1 MRIYLG
7 RPFKGEPCFQGKSS
21 SGKPFFPIRAYHCSF
36 FFFSRKLSFQESLFF
51 WRTFFRRAFFRRI
64 FFFQP
69 DLFQGHLVFR
79 GTFFQ
84 NFFSRRTFFPENLL
98 AAAALSRL
106 SHLPLPLCPL
116 HWPPMQ
122 QMPDLE
128 MEKKTTSQRVKK
140 EEKQKKY
147 KKRYKDQLNHL
158 HKNKMRNCHF
168 INDECEKC

>member
-79 GTFFQ
+79 
-84 NFFSRRTFFPENLL
+84 RTFFLELFFPKGPFFQGTFWQRRHYL
-98 AAAALSRL
+98 ASAI
-106 SHLPLPLCPL
+106 SHSHYVRYTGRQCSKCLISK
-116 HWPPMQ
+116 W
-122 QMPDLE
+122 
-128 MEKKTTSQRVKK
+128 KKDNEPKSKK
-140 EEKQKKY
+140 GGQTKKKY
-147 KKRYKDQLNHL
+147 KKKIQRL
-158 HKNKMRNCHF
+158 
-168 INDECEKC
+168 